1 MKIDTDGR
9 VYCAHC
15 GEILHWFKIR
25 TESKQ
30 MNTQYIK
37 NDKGEVIGEAELING
52 KIKLNIYPEFSK
64 EIDAKI
70 NDGQKRVIISTHSE
84 N

>member
-1 MKIDTDGR
+1 
-9 VYCAHC
+9 
-15 GEILHWFKIR
+15 
-25 TESKQ
+25 

-37 NDKGEVIGEAELING
+37 NDKGEIIGEAELIDG
-52 KIKLNIYPEFSK
+52 KIKLNIYPGFSK

-70 NDGQKRVIISTHSE
+70 NEGQKRVIISTHSE